1 MAQRSCRVLVVD
13 DEPALREVLQARLEQ
28 WGFPVRTASTVGDA
42 RGLLVSFDP
51 HVVISD
57 LVLPDATG
65 ISFLEEIREHRRARI
80 VLLITAYG
88 TIDTAVQAI
97 KAGAAEFLTKPLD
110 YVALRRQ
117 LEEVDSRLQ
126 ESEDASET
134 VAFIEPPGETFFG
147 MVGKSAALRGMQE
160 QLRVAAASDAP
171 VLIVGE
177 SGSGKELVARTIHAL
192 SGRNARP
199 FVPVNASAI
208 PEALAEAELFGAER
222 GAFTGATHARAG
234 LFEEAHMGTLFLDEV
249 TEMPI
254 SLQPKLLRVLEDG
267 SVRRVGGRAEMI
279 CDVRLIAATNRVP
292 LQAVSEGRLR
302 SDLLYRLDVLRIDV
316 PPLRERKEDIPA
328 LVEHF
333 VLQNTEGQGRERLGI
348 TNEALDAMTAHD
360 WPGNIRELRNWV
372 ARAVARARGDGA
384 RDIGVDHII
393 LGAGVASASQAARL
407 GIVIP
412 HGVTVAEAERI
423 LIMETLR
430 STGNNKAEAARR
442 LGLDVKTI
450 RNKLKLF
457 EPGGS
462 DE

>member
-65 ISFLEEIREHRRARI
+65 ISFLEEIRDQRRSRI

-117 LEEVDSRLQ
+117 LEEVDARLQ
-126 ESEDASET
+126 EHTGASESL
-134 VAFIEPPGETFFG
+134 AFLEPPGETFFG
-147 MVGKSAALRGMQE
+147 MVGKSVALRGMQE

-234 LFEEAHMGTLFLDEV
+234 LFEEAHTGTLFLDEV

-333 VLQNTEGQGRERLGI
+333 VLQQGDGQGQERLGI
-348 TNEALDAMTAHD
+348 TKEALDSMAAHD
-360 WPGNIRELRNWV
+360 WPGNIRELRNWI
-372 ARAVARARGDGA
+372 ARAVARARGEGA
-384 RDIGVDHII
+384 RDIGVEHII

-457 EPGGS
+457 DPGGS
-462 DE
+462 HE

>member
-1 MAQRSCRVLVVD
+1 LAQRTCRVLVVD

-65 ISFLEEIREHRRARI
+65 ISFLEEMREQRRSRI

-117 LEEVDSRLQ
+117 LEDVDGRLQ
-126 ESEDASET
+126 EGAGASASAVFVEQST
-134 VAFIEPPGETFFG
+134 GETFFG

-160 QLRVAAASDAP
+160 QVRVAAASDAP

-192 SGRNARP
+192 SARNAKP

-234 LFEEAHMGTLFLDEV
+234 LFEEAHLGTLFLDEV

-292 LQAVSEGRLR
+292 LQAVSDGRLR

-333 VLQNTEGQGRERLGI
+333 VLQSTEGQERLGI
-348 TNEALDAMTAHD
+348 TREALDAMTAHA
-360 WPGNIRELRNWV
+360 WPGNIRELRNWI

-384 RDIGVDHII
+384 RDIGVEHIS
-393 LGAGVASASQAARL
+393 LGTGVASASQAARL

-457 EPGGS
+457 DPGGS